1 MIDVE
6 EEKRLIKN
14 LTSDYENF
22 IKTGSIDAIKR
33 NCVIQQSSDPKDKK
47 LVQSMLQRIEQ
58 KKTEKLET
66 KLQHRLSV
74 RMGINLQRLNLGP
87 AD

>member
-33 NCVIQQSSDPKDKK
+33 NCVIQ
-47 LVQSMLQRIEQ
+47 
-58 KKTEKLET
+58 
-66 KLQHRLSV
+66 
-74 RMGINLQRLNLGP
+74 
-87 AD
+87 